1 MEKPDSTMEVNQM
14 ETTMNDILPETNAPV
29 DEAPQPN
36 AAARPAPRAGR
47 LGDDVVRW
55 AEFRLA
61 MWMGGFALAVI
72 ISTQGFLYS
81 ALLGLKDDIGY
92 LGAEM
97 QKQGGELRAEM
108 QRQNGELRAEMQR
121 LNGELRAEMQRQN
134 GDLRAEMQRQNG
146 ELRAEMQRLNGEL
159 HAEMQRLNG
168 ELRVDMQ
175 TQIDDLRLDM
185 QTQFG
190 ELRVEMQTQFAEQR
204 ERTVRI
210 ETHLGIDTDA
220 AYKGN

>member
-1 MEKPDSTMEVNQM
+1 M
-14 ETTMNDILPETNAPV
+14 ETTMNNLHPDTSVPV

-36 AAARPAPRAGR
+36 AAARRAGR
-47 LGDDVVRW
+47 PGDDVVRW

-72 ISTQGFLYS
+72 ISSQGFLYS
-81 ALLGLKDDIGY
+81 AILSLKDDIGY

-97 QKQGGELRAEM
+97 Q
-108 QRQNGELRAEMQR
+108 RQNGETR
-121 LNGELRAEMQRQN
+121 
-134 GDLRAEMQRQNG
+134 
-146 ELRAEMQRLNGEL
+146 
-159 HAEMQRLNG
+159 AEMQRLNG

>member
-1 MEKPDSTMEVNQM
+1 M
-14 ETTMNDILPETNAPV
+14 ETTMNNLHPDTSVPV

-36 AAARPAPRAGR
+36 AAARPTPRAGR
-47 LGDDVVRW
+47 PGDDVVRW

-61 MWMGGFALAVI
+61 LWMGGFALTAI
-72 ISTQGFLYS
+72 LSGQGFLYS
-81 ALLGLKDDIGY
+81 AILSLKDDIGY
-92 LGAEM
+92 LG
-97 QKQGGELRAEM
+97 
-108 QRQNGELRAEMQR
+108 
-121 LNGELRAEMQRQN
+121 
-134 GDLRAEMQRQNG
+134 
-146 ELRAEMQRLNGEL
+146 
-159 HAEMQRLNG
+159 AEMQRLNG

-175 TQIDDLRLDM
+175 TQTDDLRLDM

-190 ELRVEMQTQFAEQR
+190 KLRVEMQELRVEMQTQFAEQR

>member
-1 MEKPDSTMEVNQM
+1 M
-14 ETTMNDILPETNAPV
+14 ETTMNDLHPDTTTPV
-29 DEAPQPN
+29 NEAPQPN

-47 LGDDVVRW
+47 LGDDLVRW

-61 MWMGGFALAVI
+61 LWMGGFALAVL

-81 ALLGLKDDIGY
+81 AILGLKDDIGY
-92 LGAEM
+92 LGAEV
-97 QKQGGELRAEM
+97 QKQGGELR
-108 QRQNGELRAEMQR
+108 
-121 LNGELRAEMQRQN
+121 
-134 GDLRAEMQRQNG
+134 
-146 ELRAEMQRLNGEL
+146 
-159 HAEMQRLNG
+159 AEMQRLNG

-210 ETHLGIDTDA
+210 ETHLGIDTA
-220 AYKGN
+220 AAGKGN